1 MDLSHIAT
9 CQDLTEDDFALAAST
24 RDHAY
29 ELLNHLAVVCEP
41 HSGEERILLF
51 LARCAVQEWVDGDLR
66 VEVRLESMFEC
77 QLTLLC
83 GIGGEAFEVMKRVH
97 LSSSFLSFKHLA
109 EDPGQITPFQI
120 TVDDRD
126 CLVFDAPAAVRRTSL
141 PPLDFLDAQ
150 RRLELSG
157 NNATRVEIVEIDVE
171 EDAPESSTT
180 PYTPPRSSVVPDVLP
195 LVTPTTDGPAT
206 VARIKLAR
214 RRAGD
219 ITEVTPRMDEQAHG
233 RYSARPRPRPQDPSS
248 PPAEADPPPSSQAS
262 EGPAEGDRDID
273 DDW

>member
-29 ELLNHLAVVCEP
+29 ELLNHLALICEP

-66 VEVRLESMFEC
+66 VEVRLESMFGC

-109 EDPGQITPFQI
+109 EDPAQIAPFQV

-126 CLVFDAPAAVRRTSL
+126 RLVFDAPAAERSTSL

-157 NNATRVEIVEIDVE
+157 DNAARVEIIEIDVD
-171 EDAPESSTT
+171 EDAPASSTT
-180 PYTPPRSSVVPDVLP
+180 PCTLPRSSVVPDVLP
-195 LVTPTTDGPAT
+195 LVMPTTDGCTT

-214 RRAGD
+214 RRAAD
-219 ITEVTPRMDEQAHG
+219 ITEVTPRTDEQAHG
-233 RYSARPRPRPQDPSS
+233 RYSVRPMSRPQGPSS
-248 PPAEADPPPSSQAS
+248 LPPDTDAPPSSQAS
-262 EGPAEGDRDID
+262 KRPAQGDRKLD
-273 DDW
+273 DDG